1 MEEEVQGGPAR
12 GRGRGGR
19 GTRGRGRGRCA
30 NRGRG
35 LDGLEDAAV
44 GGGRG
49 GAADRG
55 GHGRGHGRGRGRGRG
70 RVSNV
75 DRQRLVDAFE
85 DGDDYHELAAL
96 LGIPYQ
102 TARSIIRVWLAEG
115 RVQRLPEGGARNIK
129 LTDDMQAFIRDEQEK
144 LYNSLSPPSP
154 RLVRNWRF
162 ASQTRQFQT
171 SNFVSQP
178 GTFKTSSSPPRLL
191 ERTAMYR
198 MKEIVPTQSSDVF
211 NTPHGWST

>member
-1 MEEEVQGGPAR
+1 MEEEVQFGRAR

-44 GGGRG
+44 GGGRS
-49 GAADRG
+49 GATDR
-55 GHGRGHGRGRGRGRG
+55 RGHGRG

-96 LGIPYQ
+96 LRIPYQ
-102 TARSIIRVWLAEG
+102 TARSITRIWLGKVVYKDYQKA
-115 RVQRLPEGGARNIK
+115 K
-129 LTDDMQAFIRDEQEK
+129 LT
-144 LYNSLSPPSP
+144 
-154 RLVRNWRF
+154 
-162 ASQTRQFQT
+162 T
-171 SNFVSQP
+171 SN
-178 GTFKTSSSPPRLL
+178 
-191 ERTAMYR
+191 
-198 MKEIVPTQSSDVF
+198 
-211 NTPHGWST
+211 